1 MQCGLSDNVDLE
13 VWFRYATP
21 QPEEGATMRLTAQE
35 EYGLRC
41 LLQVARGHEAA
52 TTTPE
57 IAEREGL
64 SDAHVHKL
72 MRLLRRGGLVK
83 SVRGRKGG
91 YQLARP
97 ADQVNI
103 GAVLAVLGDSFYS
116 TEFCGEHAG
125 NERTCVRNSDC
136 SIRALWMAVERAMQ
150 RALQSTKL
158 SDLLRSEP
166 EMAGFIHSHPELFP
180 LRTVS

>member
-1 MQCGLSDNVDLE
+1 M
-13 VWFRYATP
+13 
-21 QPEEGATMRLTAQE
+21 
-35 EYGLRC
+35 
-41 LLQVARGHEAA
+41 
-52 TTTPE
+52 TTPE

-64 SDAHVHKL
+64 SQAHVHKL

-91 YQLARP
+91 YC
-97 ADQVNI
+97 DQHKGV
-103 GAVLAVLGDSFYS
+103 
-116 TEFCGEHAG
+116 
-125 NERTCVRNSDC
+125 ERTCVRNSDC
-136 SIRALWMAVERAMQ
+136 SIRSLWIAVDQAVQ

>member
-1 MQCGLSDNVDLE
+1 
-13 VWFRYATP
+13 
-21 QPEEGATMRLTAQE
+21 MRLTAQE

-41 LLQVARGHEAA
+41 LLQVARQPDTAV
-52 TTTPE
+52 TTPE

-64 SDAHVHKL
+64 SNAHVHKL
-72 MRLLRRGGLVK
+72 MRLLRRGGMVK

-97 ADQVNI
+97 AEQINV
-103 GAVLAVLGDSFYS
+103 GAALASLGDSLYS
-116 TEFCGEHAG
+116 TEFCSEHRG
-125 NERTCVRNSDC
+125 ITRTCVRNDDC
-136 SIRALWMAVERAMQ
+136 SIRSLWMAVDRAVQ

-166 EMAGFIHSHPELFP
+166 EMAGFIQANPALFP

>member
-1 MQCGLSDNVDLE
+1 
-13 VWFRYATP
+13 
-21 QPEEGATMRLTAQE
+21 MRLTAQE

-41 LLQVARGHEAA
+41 LLQVARVQEGSMTA
-52 TTTPE
+52 PG
-57 IAEREGL
+57 IAEREGV
-64 SDAHVHKL
+64 SQAHVHKL

-83 SVRGRKGG
+83 SVRGRKGC

-97 ADQVNI
+97 PDQINV
-103 GAVLAVLGDSFYS
+103 GAVLACLGDSLYS
-116 TEFCGEHAG
+116 TDFCGQHRG
-125 NERTCVRNSDC
+125 VERTCVRNDDC
-136 SIRALWMAVERAMQ
+136 SIRSLWIAVDRAVQ

-166 EMAGFIHSHPELFP
+166 AMDVWIRSQPQVFP

>member
-1 MQCGLSDNVDLE
+1 
-13 VWFRYATP
+13 
-21 QPEEGATMRLTAQE
+21 MRLSAQE

-41 LLQVARGHEAA
+41 LLQVARGQDVAM
-52 TTTPE
+52 TTPE

-64 SDAHVHKL
+64 SQAHVHKL

-97 ADQVNI
+97 AEQIHV
-103 GAVLAVLGDSFYS
+103 GAVLAVLGDSFYPAG
-116 TEFCGEHAG
+116 FCDEHSG

-136 SIRALWMAVERAMQ
+136 SIRELWMAVDQAVQ

-166 EMAGFIHSHPELFP
+166 EMAGYIHSHPELFP

>member
-1 MQCGLSDNVDLE
+1 
-13 VWFRYATP
+13 
-21 QPEEGATMRLTAQE
+21 MRLTAQE

-41 LLQVARGHEAA
+41 LLQVARQAEGA

-57 IAEREGL
+57 IAGREGL
-64 SDAHVHKL
+64 SHAHVHKL

-97 ADQVNI
+97 PEQIHV
-103 GAVLAVLGDSFYS
+103 GAVLAALGDSLYS
-116 TEFCGEHAG
+116 TEFCGQHKG
-125 NERTCVRNSDC
+125 VERTCVRNDDC
-136 SIRALWMAVERAMQ
+136 SIRSLWMALDRAVQ
-150 RALQSTKL
+150 RALQSTNL

-166 EMAGFIHSHPELFP
+166 EMDVWMRSQPEIFP
-180 LRTVS
+180 LRTSS

>member
-1 MQCGLSDNVDLE
+1 M
-13 VWFRYATP
+13 
-21 QPEEGATMRLTAQE
+21 
-35 EYGLRC
+35 
-41 LLQVARGHEAA
+41 
-52 TTTPE
+52 TTPE
-57 IAEREGL
+57 IADREGL
-64 SDAHVHKL
+64 SHAHVHKL

-97 ADQVNI
+97 AEQTSV
-103 GAVLAVLGDSFYS
+103 GAVLAALGDSFYP
-116 TEFCGEHAG
+116 TGFCAQHSGV
-125 NERTCVRNSDC
+125 ERTCVRNSDC
-136 SIRALWMAVERAMQ
+136 SIRSLWIAVDQAIR

-166 EMAGFIHSHPELFP
+166 EMAGFIHAHPELFP

>member
-1 MQCGLSDNVDLE
+1 M
-13 VWFRYATP
+13 
-21 QPEEGATMRLTAQE
+21 
-35 EYGLRC
+35 
-41 LLQVARGHEAA
+41 
-52 TTTPE
+52 TTPG

-64 SDAHVHKL
+64 GQAHVHKL

-97 ADQVNI
+97 AEQIDV
-103 GAVLAVLGDSFYS
+103 GTVLATLGDSFYP
-116 TEFCGEHAG
+116 TGFCEQHSGV
-125 NERTCVRNSDC
+125 ERTCVRNGDC
-136 SIRALWMAVERAMQ
+136 SIRSLWIAVDRAVQ

>member
-1 MQCGLSDNVDLE
+1 
-13 VWFRYATP
+13 
-21 QPEEGATMRLTAQE
+21 MRLTAQE

-41 LLQVARGHEAA
+41 LLQVAKQAEAA

-64 SDAHVHKL
+64 SHAHVHKL

-97 ADQVNI
+97 AEQINV
-103 GAVLAVLGDSFYS
+103 GAVLASLGDSLYS
-116 TEFCGEHAG
+116 TEFCGQHRG
-125 NERTCVRNSDC
+125 VERTCVRNDDC
-136 SIRALWMAVERAMQ
+136 SIRSLWIAVDRAVQ

-166 EMAGFIHSHPELFP
+166 EMDVWMRSQPETFP
-180 LRTVS
+180 LRTLS

>member
-1 MQCGLSDNVDLE
+1 M
-13 VWFRYATP
+13 
-21 QPEEGATMRLTAQE
+21 
-35 EYGLRC
+35 
-41 LLQVARGHEAA
+41 
-52 TTTPE
+52 
-57 IAEREGL
+57 
-64 SDAHVHKL
+64 
-72 MRLLRRGGLVK
+72 K

-97 ADQVNI
+97 AEQINV
-103 GAVLAVLGDSFYS
+103 GTVLASLGDSFYPAG
-116 TEFCGEHAG
+116 FCDQHKGV
-125 NERTCVRNSDC
+125 ERTCVRNSDC
-136 SIRALWMAVERAMQ
+136 SIRSLWIAVDQAVQ

>member
-1 MQCGLSDNVDLE
+1 
-13 VWFRYATP
+13 
-21 QPEEGATMRLTAQE
+21 MRLTAQE

-41 LLQVARGHEAA
+41 LLQVAKQPDAA
-52 TTTPE
+52 VTTPE
-57 IAEREGL
+57 ISEREGL
-64 SDAHVHKL
+64 SNAHVHKL

-97 ADQVNI
+97 AEQINV
-103 GAVLAVLGDSFYS
+103 GAVLASLGDSLYS
-116 TEFCGEHAG
+116 TAFCGQHRG
-125 NERTCVRNSDC
+125 IERICVRNDDC
-136 SIRALWMAVERAMQ
+136 SIRSLWIAVDRAVQ

-166 EMAGFIHSHPELFP
+166 EMDVWMRSQPETFP
-180 LRTVS
+180 LRTLS

>member
-1 MQCGLSDNVDLE
+1 
-13 VWFRYATP
+13 
-21 QPEEGATMRLTAQE
+21 MRLTAQE

-41 LLQVARGHEAA
+41 LLQVAKQPDAA
-52 TTTPE
+52 VTTPE

-64 SDAHVHKL
+64 SHAHVHKL

-97 ADQVNI
+97 PDQIDV
-103 GAVLAVLGDSFYS
+103 GAALAALGDRFYT

-136 SIRALWMAVERAMQ
+136 SIRALWIAVDRAMQ

-166 EMAGFIHSHPELFP
+166 EMAGFIQANPALFP